1 MIEKY
6 LAKHGI
12 VIVRE
17 YIRKDIIYFLIPWIA
32 VWALGL
38 MFSGLDRYGGM
49 RVILPNLI
57 RNPQNLLML
66 SVYNIVGLIISFTG
80 FSIMIAGHVA
90 LRRSY
95 SSMLIIK
102 KGQKL
107 RTHGIYRFT
116 RNPIYFGFILVAIGI
131 PIFTSS
137 LYGFLVMLLE
147 IPICL
152 SRIRIEQKMLIEEFG
167 DEYRKYMKTTKR
179 LFPFIY

>member
-1 MIEKY
+1 MKKF

-12 VIVRE
+12 VIVRQ
-17 YIRKDIIYFLIPWIA
+17 YIKKDIIYFFIPWITIFS
-32 VWALGL
+32 LGL
-38 MFSGLDRYGGM
+38 ILSGLKVYAGM
-49 RVILPNLI
+49 
-57 RNPQNLLML
+57 MTL
-66 SVYNIVGLIISFTG
+66 SIHNIIGLTLSFTG
-80 FSIMIAGHVA
+80 FSIMLIGQVT
-90 LRRSY
+90 LWQSY

-107 RTHGIYRFT
+107 KTHGIYRFT
-116 RNPIYFGFILVAIGI
+116 RNPIYFGFILAAIGM

-167 DEYRKYMKTTKR
+167 DEYRKYIKTAKK
-179 LFPFIY
+179 LVPFIY

>member
-1 MIEKY
+1 MKKF

-12 VIVRE
+12 VIVRQ
-17 YIRKDIIYFLIPWIA
+17 YIKKDMIYFFIPWITIFT
-32 VWALGL
+32 LGL
-38 MFSGLDRYGGM
+38 IFSGLKTYAGM
-49 RVILPNLI
+49 
-57 RNPQNLLML
+57 ML
-66 SVYNIVGLIISFTG
+66 SIHSIIGLTLIFTG
-80 FSIMIAGHVA
+80 LSIMITGQVT
-90 LRRSY
+90 LWGSY

-131 PIFTSS
+131 PIFTLS

-147 IPICL
+147 VPICL

-167 DEYRKYMKTTKR
+167 DEYRKYMKTTKK

>member
-1 MIEKY
+1 MKKF

-17 YIRKDIIYFLIPWIA
+17 YVKKDLVYFLIPWIT
-32 VWALGL
+32 VFTIGL
-38 MFSGLDRYGGM
+38 MFSGLDGYEGM
-49 RVILPNLI
+49 NPESPLI
-57 RNPQNLLML
+57 L
-66 SVYNIVGLIISFTG
+66 SVHNIVGLTLFFTG

-90 LRRSY
+90 LGQSY
-95 SSMLIIK
+95 SSTLIIK

-107 RTHGIYRFT
+107 RTHGIYRLT

-167 DEYRKYMKTTKR
+167 DEYRKYMKTTKK

>member
-1 MIEKY
+1 MMKEY

-38 MFSGLDRYGGM
+38 MFSGLYSYGGM

-66 SVYNIVGLIISFTG
+66 SVYNIVGLIISSTG
-80 FSIMIAGHVA
+80 FSIMITGHVT
-90 LRRSY
+90 LRQSY

-131 PIFTSS
+131 PIFTLS

>member
-1 MIEKY
+1 MMERY

-17 YIRKDIIYFLIPWIA
+17 YIRRDIIYFFIPWIA

-38 MFSGLDRYGGM
+38 MFSV

-90 LRRSY
+90 LRQSY

-107 RTHGIYRFT
+107 RTHGIYRFS

-152 SRIRIEQKMLIEEFG
+152 SRIRIEQKMLIDEFG

-179 LFPFIY
+179 LFPFVY

>member
-1 MIEKY
+1 MKKF

-12 VIVRE
+12 VIVRQ
-17 YIRKDIIYFLIPWIA
+17 YIKKDIVYFLIPWITIFT
-32 VWALGL
+32 LGL
-38 MFSGLDRYGGM
+38 IFSGLKVYAGM
-49 RVILPNLI
+49 TLSIHSIIGLT
-57 RNPQNLLML
+57 LL
-66 SVYNIVGLIISFTG
+66 FAG
-80 FSIMIAGHVA
+80 FSIMLTGQVTLWH
-90 LRRSY
+90 SY

-116 RNPIYFGFILVAIGI
+116 RNPIYFGFILAAIGI

-167 DEYRKYMKTTKR
+167 DEYRKYIKTTKK
-179 LFPFIY
+179 LFPLIY

>member
-1 MIEKY
+1 MKEF

-12 VIVRE
+12 VRD
-17 YIRKDIIYFLIPWIA
+17 YIKKDIIYFLIPWIT
-32 VWALGL
+32 VFTLGMAL
-38 MFSGLDRYGGM
+38 SGREIWFTLRYN
-49 RVILPNLI
+49 II
-57 RNPQNLLML
+57 NPQNLLML
-66 SVYNIVGLIISFTG
+66 SVHNIVGLTFIFTG
-80 FSIMIAGHVA
+80 LSIMITGQVT
-90 LRRSY
+90 LWRSY

-131 PIFTSS
+131 PIFTPS

>member
-1 MIEKY
+1 MMEKY

-17 YIRKDIIYFLIPWIA
+17 YIRRDIIYFLIPWIA

-38 MFSGLDRYGGM
+38 MFSV

-66 SVYNIVGLIISFTG
+66 SVYNIVGLIISSTG
-80 FSIMIAGHVA
+80 FSIMITGHVT
-90 LRRSY
+90 LRQSY

-131 PIFTSS
+131 PIFTLS

-147 IPICL
+147 VPICL

-179 LFPFIY
+179 LFPFVY